1 MHFLIGSVASAI
13 HNKDLQSLETLLK
26 MFLYEVELL
35 HAFVY
40 EEWMDGESLTAK
52 IQVTI
57 QQTNNTTRYGGM
69 TKSIK
74 TVKDKEDNSK
84 HKVVF
89 PRWGTVDTFPYGK
102 CTCG

>member
-1 MHFLIGSVASAI
+1 MHFLLGSVASAI

-40 EEWMDGESLTAK
+40 EEWMDGELLTVK
-52 IQVTI
+52 TQVTI

-69 TKSIK
+69 TKSIE

-89 PRWGTVDTFPYGK
+89 PRHRYATHGLR
-102 CTCG
+102 

>member
-40 EEWMDGESLTAK
+40 EEWMDGELLTVK
-52 IQVTI
+52 TQVTI
-57 QQTNNTTRYGGM
+57 QQTNNTTRYA
-69 TKSIK
+69 
-74 TVKDKEDNSK
+74 
-84 HKVVF
+84 
-89 PRWGTVDTFPYGK
+89 
-102 CTCG
+102 